1 MDLQIPIHISTLS
14 SPINYEH
21 NIMLMGSC
29 FTEHIGEKL
38 DELKFSVLQNPNGIL
53 FDPASVASSL
63 VSYIQN
69 KQYQSEELF
78 YYNEVWQSWQHHSR
92 FSKTDLQECLRCINA
107 SQQEAHHYLKTAN
120 WLIITLLSLIHI

>member
-1 MDLQIPIHISTLS
+1 MDLQIPIQISTLS

-38 DELKFSVLQNPNGIL
+38 DELKFNTLQNPNGIL
-53 FDPASVASSL
+53 FDPASVVSSL
-63 VSYIQN
+63 VSYVQN

-78 YYNEVWQSWQHHSR
+78 YYNELWQSWQHHSR
-92 FSKTDLQECLRCINA
+92 FSKQPIG
-107 SQQEAHHYLKTAN
+107 
-120 WLIITLLSLIHI
+120 